1 MYKYREETPMLIEM
15 ENVGLKRDHKK
26 ILEDINWK
34 VEAGEHWAI
43 LGMNGAGKTTLL
55 NLVCGY
61 LYPTKGTI
69 RVFDKPF
76 GRYPL
81 NELRKQIGWV
91 SMSFADKM
99 RHHSSSEGLQIVL
112 SGKYASIGLYEQ
124 PDADTIQKG
133 LDIMDQL
140 GIVKLKSQPFESM
153 SQGEKQRI
161 LIGRALMASPK
172 LLILDEPCAGLDF
185 LSKEQLLTT
194 IEQMADNQQTTL
206 LYVTH
211 QIDEILPIFTHT
223 LLLKEGCS
231 FSQGP
236 TKQQLTSETLS
247 DFCSTPVQIS
257 HKNDRYFLDLPSGI
271 EV

>member
-1 MYKYREETPMLIEM
+1 MLIEM
-15 ENVGLKRDHKK
+15 QNVCLKRDNKM
-26 ILEDINWK
+26 ILEDINWEVK
-34 VEAGEHWAI
+34 SGEHWAI

-61 LYPTKGTI
+61 LYPTKGAT

-99 RHHSSSEGLQIVL
+99 KHHAASEGLQIVL
-112 SGKYASIGLYEQ
+112 SGKFASIGLYEQ
-124 PDADTIQKG
+124 PDADAIQMAI
-133 LDIMDQL
+133 DIMDRL
-140 GIVKLKSQPFESM
+140 GILKLKNQPFDSM
-153 SQGEKQRI
+153 SQGEKQRT

-185 LSKEQLLTT
+185 LSKEQLLST
-194 IEQMADNQQTTL
+194 IEQMAGDQQTTL

-211 QIDEILPIFTHT
+211 QIDEILPVFTHT
-223 LLLKEGCS
+223 LLLREGRT

-236 TKQQLTSETLS
+236 TEKQLTSETLS
-247 DFCSTPVQIS
+247 DFCNTPVQVS
-257 HKNDRYFLDLPSGI
+257 KSNDRFFLDLRAKTR
-271 EV
+271 V